1 MAAGVVQT
9 FVVAPVELLKI
20 RQQLQ
25 TATRGD
31 THYIGPLQLLRRLL
45 AAEGI
50 RGEAHTHLG

>member
-9 FVVAPVELLKI
+9 AVVTPVELLKI

-25 TATRGD
+25 TACPGQAG
-31 THYIGPLQLLRRLL
+31 YVGPLGLLRSLL

-50 RGEAHTHLG
+50 RGA